1 MNLDKSLKNNTGDIL
16 NLDTSHES
24 PQSSPKT
31 PLWDFSSRKFC
42 GDDGVRSSRDVTQAS
57 LGGRRKARPA
67 SDQMQSITEVTKLMA
82 TTENNKL
89 RSIAAILG
97 IGSIALVGVTAC
109 DDGGDDAGDDD
120 AGTEEEVDTGDDAAD
135 DAGDDAADDE
145 DAG

>member
-1 MNLDKSLKNNTGDIL
+1 
-16 NLDTSHES
+16 
-24 PQSSPKT
+24 
-31 PLWDFSSRKFC
+31 
-42 GDDGVRSSRDVTQAS
+42 
-57 LGGRRKARPA
+57 
-67 SDQMQSITEVTKLMA
+67 MA